1 MNGKFAV
8 SLPVHSGV
16 MPTTDGLTPSQARP
30 WTGERG
36 YWVLIGAAIGWGIV
50 ILLLAV
56 TYPAVSVDT
65 GRAGVQP
72 MRSLVAADGDGVL
85 WVAAIPLLIAMIVGC
100 LHRAR
105 PDARWALTAEWI
117 LSGAL
122 LLASLAGFVTIIIG
136 IYVLPAAALLVI
148 ATGQAGSRRTGASRV
163 HGKHPLDDAN
173 SRHPPAK

>member
-1 MNGKFAV
+1 
-8 SLPVHSGV
+8 
-16 MPTTDGLTPSQARP
+16 
-30 WTGERG
+30 
-36 YWVLIGAAIGWGIV
+36 
-50 ILLLAV
+50 
-56 TYPAVSVDT
+56 VSVDT

-85 WVAAIPLLIAMIVGC
+85 WVAAIPLLIAMIVGY
-100 LHRAR
+100 LHRVR

-148 ATGQAGSRRTGASRV
+148 ATGQASSRRPGAD
-163 HGKHPLDDAN
+163 G
-173 SRHPPAK
+173 

>member
-1 MNGKFAV
+1 MIKR
-8 SLPVHSGV
+8 
-16 MPTTDGLTPSQARP
+16 TDPGNRP
-30 WTGERG
+30 QRRTWTGERV

-50 ILLLAV
+50 ILFLAV
-56 TYPAVSVDT
+56 TYPAESVDT

-72 MRSLVAADGDGVL
+72 THSLVAADGYGVL
-85 WVAAIPLLIAMIVGC
+85 WAAAIPLLIAVIVGC

-122 LLASLAGFVTIIIG
+122 LLASLVGFVTIIIG

-148 ATGQAGSRRTGASRV
+148 ATGQATSRRPGASRLF
-163 HGKHPLDDAN
+163 GKHPLDDAN
-173 SRHPPAK
+173 SHHPPTKRARN